1 MHTIFIMQIRKLK
14 LREKINIYPA
24 GKEPGFKYRSLD
36 TLVILTP
43 EPMFSYSLMLP
54 LIIYK
59 LYSIGSIALS
69 AITWVWF
76 AFVYLFVY
84 YLFTIIAFGMQQ
96 NLADWLR
103 KISDLFPNCP
113 GCEQPKSWI
122 LFGCLSAS
130 FSTICS
136 RNLSLIRTSL
146 GFYKEGKMHWWDY
159 RSIAV
164 PQDT

>member
-69 AITWVWF
+69 AIT
-76 AFVYLFVY
+76 
-84 YLFTIIAFGMQQ
+84 
-96 NLADWLR
+96 
-103 KISDLFPNCP
+103 
-113 GCEQPKSWI
+113 
-122 LFGCLSAS
+122 
-130 FSTICS
+130 
-136 RNLSLIRTSL
+136 
-146 GFYKEGKMHWWDY
+146 
-159 RSIAV
+159 
-164 PQDT
+164 